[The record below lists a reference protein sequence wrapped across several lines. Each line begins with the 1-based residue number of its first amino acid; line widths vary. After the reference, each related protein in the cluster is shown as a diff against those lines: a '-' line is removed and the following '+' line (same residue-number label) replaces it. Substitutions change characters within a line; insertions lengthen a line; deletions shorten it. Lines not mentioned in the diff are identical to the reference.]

1 MNERVRELRKALNLT
16 MEKFGERVGVQKT
29 AISRI
34 ESGVN
39 NLTDQMLKLICRE
52 FSVNEDWLRSGQ
64 GDMFIISKE
73 DYISEVSKS
82 YNLDTLDEAIIR
94 AYMSLDSKKR
104 AVLKEYIS
112 NVAKGYEEDEEAK
125 RKAQIDEEVE
135 AYRRELEAEAKGAV
149 KSSVLQEQKE
159 STGGNIKKAN

>member
-1 MNERVRELRKALNLT
+1 
-16 MEKFGERVGVQKT
+16 MEKFGERLGVKKT
-29 AISRI
+29 AISLI
-34 ESGVN
+34 ESGRN
-39 NLTDQMLKLICRE
+39 NLTDQMIISICNTYN
-52 FSVNEDWLRSGQ
+52 VNEDWLRSGQ

-82 YNLDTLDEAIIR
+82 YNLDSLDEAIIR

-149 KSSVLQEQKE
+149 KSSVLQEQKDSMNE
-159 STGGNIKKAN
+159 TIKKAN